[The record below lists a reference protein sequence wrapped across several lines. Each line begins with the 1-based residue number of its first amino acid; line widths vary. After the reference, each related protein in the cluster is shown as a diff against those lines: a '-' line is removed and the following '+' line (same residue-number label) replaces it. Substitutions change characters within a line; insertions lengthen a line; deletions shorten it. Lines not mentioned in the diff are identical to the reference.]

1 MTQKQSTTIVAVTVL
16 AVICIILACLTGLLV
31 GGVSGRLAGIWA
43 GRRTGTTLR
52 NRLRATA
59 TPVQPRGR
67 SAYAATVTTVTA
79 GSPADDAR
87 LTPGDLILAIDGT
100 PIRVGADPAQI
111 LSTYQPGDR
120 IELTIR
126 RADRTRQVQVKLGEK
141 PDEPGSPYLGIF
153 YQLTPYSS
161 GD

>member
-1 MTQKQSTTIVAVTVL
+1 MTQKQSTIIVVITVL
-16 AVICIILACLTGLLV
+16 AVICIILSCLIGLFV
-31 GGVSGRLAGIWA
+31 GGVGGRLA

-52 NRLRATA
+52 DRLRATP
-59 TPVQPRGR
+59 TPAQPRGR
-67 SAYAATVTTVTA
+67 SAYAATITSVTA
-79 GSPADDAR
+79 GSPADDAG

-100 PIRVGADPAQI
+100 PIRVAPDPAQI
-111 LSTYQPGDR
+111 LSAYQPGDR

-126 RADRTRQVQVKLGEK
+126 RDDRTRQIQVKLAEK
-141 PDEPGSPYLGIF
+141 PDDPDSPYLGIF